1 MAAHVFNAREVRE
14 TGAGEQ
20 PGAMG
25 SRDSDSYLQLLA
37 SPLVSRSPS
46 PGSMEDPEEIP
57 DVNLEDDQPMAEE
70 EGVAEVITLSSE
82 SEDDGGETVT
92 PEVSSDED
100 ETARKARARMAY
112 RSIRRATQGQGRICL
127 GVTPPTG
134 DPAEA
139 RRFMEA
145 RVTTLRRLQQMVD
158 ARRAAAAETAWQE
171 RLARLQEEEE
181 ALWAPTTEQPEP
193 TQPPLPLTPP
203 PPAQSPPPPP
213 PRMAPAQS
221 PPPPPPRMTAALS
234 PPPPPPRMTAAQSPP
249 PTPPRPP
256 RTPATP
262 PPQPRSPTPPP
273 QQGEWPRYDRQQAW
287 EMPQAHVGQV
297 VRTFEM
303 GGRLWHQ
310 QSVTWT
316 WPASEETEDAPEARV
331 WKEAE
336 AIGWRM
342 PGQES
347 RDPRLR
353 ARARE
358 ASPEKEGP
366 KEESPGVANPEKEEW
381 SWPAPGEAPPP
392 PKLPRQM
399 SCPEARQPPPRPCP
413 CRQASLDGQKWR
425 EVPTEDWPP
434 QVAEEAARQG
444 TRKRRGHWAKLF
456 ELGGQR
462 YRLKVR
468 RGGEV
473 RVTVAE

>member
-1 MAAHVFNAREVRE
+1 MAAHVVNAREVGE

-20 PGAMG
+20 PGAIW
-25 SRDSDSYLQLLA
+25 SRDSGSYLQLLA

-46 PGSMEDPEEIP
+46 PGSVEDPEEIP
-57 DVNLEDDQPMAEE
+57 DIDLEDDQPVAEE
-70 EGVAEVITLSSE
+70 VAAEVVTLSSE

-100 ETARKARARMAY
+100 ETTRKARARDGLPERPAGY
-112 RSIRRATQGQGRICL
+112 AGPGSDTPRSHAADRGPDEYETVHGGTGRHPAASPANGRRAEGRRRRDRMAGAGWL
-127 GVTPPTG
+127 GCK
-134 DPAEA
+134 
-139 RRFMEA
+139 RRKK
-145 RVTTLRRLQQMVD
+145 T
-158 ARRAAAAETAWQE
+158 
-171 RLARLQEEEE
+171 
-181 ALWAPTTEQPEP
+181 LWAPTTEQPDP
-193 TQPPLPLTPP
+193 TQPLARQLPPPLPLTPP
-203 PPAQSPPPPP
+203 PRQPTPP
-213 PRMAPAQS
+213 S
-221 PPPPPPRMTAALS
+221 PPPRMTATQS

-256 RTPATP
+256 RTPSTP
-262 PPQPRSPTPPP
+262 PPQPRTPTPPP

-287 EMPQAHVGQV
+287 EIPQAHVGQV

-316 WPASEETEDAPEARV
+316 WPASVETEDAPEARV
-331 WKEAE
+331 WEEAE
-336 AIGWRM
+336 AIGWRT
-342 PGQES
+342 PDQES

-358 ASPEKEGP
+358 AKPEKEGP
-366 KEESPGVANPEKEEW
+366 REESPGEANPEKEEW

-399 SCPEARQPPPRPCP
+399 SCPEARQPPPRPYP

-425 EVPTEDWPP
+425 EVPKEDWPP

-444 TRKRRGHWAKLF
+444 TRSRRGHWAKLF
-456 ELGGQR
+456 ELGGQC

>member
-1 MAAHVFNAREVRE
+1 MSAHVFNAREVRE

-20 PGAMG
+20 PGAIW

-46 PGSMEDPEEIP
+46 PGSVEHPEEIP
-57 DVNLEDDQPMAEE
+57 DIELEDDQPMAEA
-70 EGVAEVITLSSE
+70 EGAAEVITLSSE
-82 SEDDGGETVT
+82 SEEDDDGAETVK
-92 PEVSSDED
+92 PEVSSDEN

-112 RSIRRATQGQGRICL
+112 RSVQRATQGQGRIRL
-127 GVTPPTG
+127 GVTLSTE
-134 DPAEA
+134 DPVEM

-145 RVTTLRRLQQMVD
+145 RVATLRRFQQM
-158 ARRAAAAETAWQE
+158 
-171 RLARLQEEEE
+171 
-181 ALWAPTTEQPEP
+181 
-193 TQPPLPLTPP
+193 
-203 PPAQSPPPPP
+203 SPPPPP
-213 PRMAPAQS
+213 PRMMAPQ
-221 PPPPPPRMTAALS
+221 S

-249 PTPPRPP
+249 PTPPRMTPAQAPQLTPP
-256 RTPATP
+256 RPKPASMPTPPRPPHTSSTP
-262 PPQPRSPTPPP
+262 PPQPRTPTPPP
-273 QQGEWPRYDRQQAW
+273 QQGEWSRYDRQQAW
-287 EMPQAHVGQV
+287 EIPQAHVGQV

-316 WPASEETEDAPEARV
+316 WPASVETEDAPEARA
-331 WKEAE
+331 WEEAE
-336 AIGWRM
+336 AIGWRT
-342 PGQES
+342 PDQVS

-358 ASPEKEGP
+358 ANPKKEGST
-366 KEESPGVANPEKEEW
+366 EESPGEANPEKEEW

-413 CRQASLDGQKWR
+413 CRQASLDGRKWR
-425 EVPTEDWPP
+425 VVPTEDWPP

-444 TRKRRGHWAKLF
+444 ARNRRVHWAKLF

>member
-14 TGAGEQ
+14 TGAREPAPTG
-20 PGAMG
+20 
-25 SRDSDSYLQLLA
+25 
-37 SPLVSRSPS
+37 
-46 PGSMEDPEEIP
+46 
-57 DVNLEDDQPMAEE
+57 
-70 EGVAEVITLSSE
+70 
-82 SEDDGGETVT
+82 
-92 PEVSSDED
+92 
-100 ETARKARARMAY
+100 
-112 RSIRRATQGQGRICL
+112 RATQGQGRIRL
-127 GVTPPTG
+127 GVTPSTE
-134 DPAEA
+134 DL
-139 RRFMEA
+139 RRF
-145 RVTTLRRLQQMVD
+145 QQMVD
-158 ARRAAAAETAWQE
+158 ARRVADAEAAWQE

-193 TQPPLPLTPP
+193 TQPLARQILPTPLPPQPPLPLTPP
-203 PPAQSPPPPP
+203 PRQP
-213 PRMAPAQS
+213 
-221 PPPPPPRMTAALS
+221 

-249 PTPPRPP
+249 PPPPRMTPAQAPQLTPPRPKPASMPTPPRPP
-256 RTPATP
+256 HTPSTP
-262 PPQPRSPTPPP
+262 PPQPRTPTPPP
-273 QQGEWPRYDRQQAW
+273 QQGELSRYDRQQAW
-287 EMPQAHVGQV
+287 EIPQAHVGQV

-316 WPASEETEDAPEARV
+316 WPASVETEDAPEARA
-331 WKEAE
+331 WEEAE
-336 AIGWRM
+336 AIGWRT
-342 PGQES
+342 PDQVS

-358 ASPEKEGP
+358 ANPKKEGST
-366 KEESPGVANPEKEEW
+366 EESPGEANPEKEEW

-413 CRQASLDGQKWR
+413 CRQASLDGRKWR
-425 EVPTEDWPP
+425 VVPTEDWPP

-444 TRKRRGHWAKLF
+444 ARNRRVHWAKLF